1 MKKVRVGVVGVG
13 RMGQYHVGVYSQI
26 FHTDL
31 VGVADINEQRA
42 REIAEKYNTA
52 AYTDYRELLDKVEVV
67 SVAVPT
73 RYHHPV
79 ARDFLKAGVHVLL
92 EKPMA
97 SSLQEAIELFDIAQS
112 NGLALHIGHV
122 ERFNGAVQELK
133 KIVEQP
139 IFIESRRLGPFEP
152 RIKDEGVVLDL
163 MIHDLDIILHLVNSK
178 VIQLNVLGCSIMS
191 THEDLANVQLL
202 FENGC
207 IANITASR
215 VTQHK
220 IRTLAVTQRD
230 AYVFLNYTDQD
241 IHIHRHASS
250 EHILTKK
257 ELRYKQ
263 ESVVERI
270 FVHKDNP
277 LKLEVLHLLDCA
289 TNGAEREVPV
299 DGELYSLEIA
309 LQLLE
314 RLKGKKGAVTEHAV
328 GGLPGV

>member
-1 MKKVRVGVVGVG
+1 MRKIRVGVVGVG

-26 FHTDL
+26 FQTEL
-31 VGVADINEQRA
+31 VGVADVNESRA
-42 REIAEKYNTA
+42 REIAERYNTV
-52 AYTDYRELLDKVEVV
+52 AYTDYRELRDQVEVV

-73 RYHHPV
+73 RLHYPV
-79 ARDFLKAGVHVLL
+79 ARDFLQAGVHVLL

-97 SSLQEAIELFDIAQS
+97 PSLEEARELFEIAQQ

-152 RIKDEGVVLDL
+152 RIQDEGVVLDL
-163 MIHDLDIILHLVNSK
+163 MIHDLDIILHLVNSR
-178 VIQLNVLGCSIMS
+178 VVQLNALGCSVMS
-191 THEDLANVQLL
+191 GHEDLASLQLL

-250 EHILTKK
+250 EHILTKM

-277 LKLEVLHLLDCA
+277 LKLELLHLLDCA

-299 DGELYSLEIA
+299 DGDLYSLEIA
-309 LQLLE
+309 LQILE
-314 RLKGKKGAVTEHAV
+314 KLKEKKVHLGTC
-328 GGLPGV
+328 LIP